1 MNNPFL
7 AIVIPNYNSAGY
19 IKRCLDSIW
28 SQDLPEEDYEVI
40 CVDDCSSDN
49 TVEVLKEEQIKHP
62 QLRIFQNPENLR
74 AGGARNKGVREARGE
89 YIVFIDSDD
98 YFHNGGLKKAYEYQK
113 KNRLDILV
121 CDFARHCQNSPND
134 ILVHNFK
141 SKDIMSGREFL
152 VVNSLPYAP
161 WKYIFKKDLMLDNSV
176 FFEEKVSCEDV
187 DWSHKIAFFAN
198 SMQYQPILLTHY
210 LLIEGSQ
217 TASEFKNKTLLFNR
231 LKSGKRVADLICLY
245 DSKEE
250 KEKILAVAEETLRK
264 GIIFM
269 NSLPSNP
276 KEKAQILKTTISKD
290 IKWKGNLIKFV
301 AFHPLPFATFSTLIS
316 PLFQLLL
323 SLKYKMAGR

>member
-1 MNNPFL
+1 MFL
-7 AIVIPNYNSAGY
+7 SVIIPVYNGENY
-19 IKRCLDSIW
+19 ILRCLDSIW
-28 SQDLPEEDYEVI
+28 SQGLPEEDYEVI

-49 TVEVLKEEQIKHP
+49 TVEVLKEEQKKHP

-74 AGGARNKGVREARGE
+74 AGGARNKGVREANGE

-113 KNRLDILV
+113 NNRLDILV
-121 CDFARHCQNSPND
+121 CDFARHCQNSPNN

-161 WKYIFKKDLMLDNSV
+161 WKYIFKKDLMLDNNV

-210 LLIEGSQ
+210 LLLEGSQ
-217 TASEFKNKTLLFNR
+217 TASEFKNKQLLFNR
-231 LKSGKRVADLICLY
+231 LKSGKRVANLVCLY
-245 DSKEE
+245 NSKEE
-250 KEKILAVAEETLRK
+250 KEKILAVAEETLK
-264 GIIFM
+264 NGIIFM
-269 NSLPSNP
+269 NALPSNP

-301 AFHPLPFATFSTLIS
+301 ALYPFTYATFSTLIS
-316 PLFQLLL
+316 PFFYTLIK
-323 SLKYKMAGR
+323 LKRTLRGR

>member
-1 MNNPFL
+1 MFL
-7 AIVIPNYNSAGY
+7 SVIIPIYNGENY
-19 IKRCLDSIW
+19 ILRCLDSIW
-28 SQDLPEEDYEVI
+28 SQGLPEEDFEVI
-40 CVDDCSSDN
+40 CVDDCSPDN
-49 TVEVLKEEQIKHP
+49 TVEVLKEEQKKYH

-74 AGGARNKGVREARGE
+74 AGGARNKGVREANGE

-98 YFHNGGLKKAYEYQK
+98 YFHRGGLKKAYEYQK
-113 KNRLDILV
+113 NNRLDILV
-121 CDFARHCQNSPND
+121 CDFARHRQNCPND

-141 SKDIMSGREFL
+141 SKDIMSGRKFL

-161 WKYIFKKDLMLDNSV
+161 WKYIFKKDLMLDNNV

-210 LLIEGSQ
+210 LLMEGSQ
-217 TASEFKNKTLLFNR
+217 TASEFKNKNLLFNR
-231 LKSGKRVADLICLY
+231 LKSGKRVTDLISLY
-245 DSKEE
+245 NSKEE
-250 KEKILAVAEETLRK
+250 KEKVLAVAEETLK
-264 GIIFM
+264 NGIIFM
-269 NSLPSNP
+269 NALPSSP

-301 AFHPLPFATFSTLIS
+301 AFHPLPYATFSTLIS
-316 PLFQLLL
+316 PLFQFLL